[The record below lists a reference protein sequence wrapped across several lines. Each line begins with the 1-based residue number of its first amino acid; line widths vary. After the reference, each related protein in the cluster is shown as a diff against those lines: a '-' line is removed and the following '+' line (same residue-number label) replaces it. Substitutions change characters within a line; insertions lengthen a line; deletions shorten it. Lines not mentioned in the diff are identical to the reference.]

1 MPIETPSF
9 VLVQGKEL
17 MQRWQQGSGVDA
29 QKKPQRV
36 WVSRSNL
43 FSESSTPPVLVYSLS
58 VGATLNCSN
67 PVPKILMY

>member
-1 MPIETPSF
+1 MSIETPSF

-29 QKKPQRV
+29 QKVPQRV
-36 WVSRSNL
+36 WVSRSDL
-43 FSESSTPPVLVYSLS
+43 FSESSTHLVLVYSQS

-67 PVPKILMY
+67 QAPKILMY